1 VAQLIIPDVN
11 QQRFMSVFHIILS
24 TKFIIAIGV
33 YAITIV
39 LGLLCFNKI
48 HSSLDHSI
56 LQWPWDN
63 IGMPLFR
70 AALMLVFILLAY
82 PLIFA
87 IADAPSLQT
96 LLDTDERRVNYLVNL
111 LFLITLLF
119 PLVPVLGKWEELIL
133 PTQAIAAS
141 ATLFSWLAA
150 HQGITDIQY
159 WPGLNTALYIL
170 VLAFVTHWLAVIAFQ
185 YLGEAIDEKF
195 NVTNAGQLLSR
206 ALVLFMQSP
215 AILIYCAALGRQL
228 N

>member
-1 VAQLIIPDVN
+1 
-11 QQRFMSVFHIILS
+11 MSVFHIILS
-24 TKFIIAIGV
+24 AKFITAIGV

-48 HSSLDHSI
+48 HNALDHSI

-63 IGMPLFR
+63 IGMPLLR

-87 IADAPSLQT
+87 LVDAPSIST
-96 LLDTDERRVNYLVNL
+96 LLDANERRVNYLINI
-111 LFLITLLF
+111 LFLVTLLF
-119 PLVPVLGKWEELIL
+119 PFIPVLGKWEELIL
-133 PTQAIAAS
+133 PAQAIAAS
-141 ATLFSWLAA
+141 AMLFSWLAA
-150 HQGITDIQY
+150 YQGITDIQY
-159 WPGLNTALYIL
+159 WPGLYTALYIL
-170 VLAFVTHWLAVIAFQ
+170 VLAFVTHWLAITAFQ
-185 YLGEAIDEKF
+185 YLGETIDEKF

-206 ALVLFMQSP
+206 AFVLFMQSP